1 MAFWIFACF
10 GFGVSGTIRQQSMK
24 TAPSNQIQ
32 GWTCYVAGAF
42 DRISGSFL
50 FSLLGLGSVI
60 LLALA
65 ACAQFSSSAQSIVA
79 AASPQK
85 PGAHVP
91 FVGCRADGQGGPV
104 DAPNG
109 KSRVLPIAAEAAHRL
124 AYYRAE
130 QGFGVLAPR
139 GWYCFGVYGSNGYA
153 LYLSSQ
159 QISTD
164 NLFSTTWSG
173 FAGPVIE
180 IAGESGETSGRFGVA
195 RTIARVFPAHKA
207 FVEKVIEEG
216 TEPASSFPFGP
227 YPKDKLTYRSKE
239 IVEYQTPANTD
250 GLGTNSRLKKDASP
264 IRGVAILMGETP
276 DLLLLSVRLSPNLAD
291 LTPAIVK
298 QVERDA
304 VHAVDNR

>member
-1 MAFWIFACF
+1 
-10 GFGVSGTIRQQSMK
+10 MK
-24 TAPSNQIQ
+24 TAPSHRNQ
-32 GWTCYVAGAF
+32 GWTCYVARAF

-91 FVGCRADGQGGPV
+91 FVGCRADGQVGPV

-109 KSRVLPIAAEAAHRL
+109 ESRALPIATEAAQRL
-124 AYYRAE
+124 AYYKSD

-153 LYLSSQ
+153 LYVSPQ

-173 FAGPVIE
+173 FTGPVIE
-180 IAGESGETSGRFGVA
+180 IAGENGDTSGRFGVA
-195 RTIARVFPAHKA
+195 RVIARVFPAHRA
-207 FVEKVIEEG
+207 FVEGVIEEG

-227 YPKDKLTYRSKE
+227 YPKDKLIYRSKE
-239 IVEYQTPANTD
+239 MVEYQTPANTD
-250 GLGTNSRLKKDASP
+250 GLGTNSRLKKDANP
-264 IRGVAILMGETP
+264 ISGVAILMGETP

-291 LTPAIVK
+291 LTSTIVQ

-304 VHAVDNR
+304 AHGVDNR